1 MRMGIQG
8 IGLTGGFG
16 AGVESLR
23 AALKSGEVVTQQG
36 RIEHNGE
43 IDSFPAYMASLAG
56 LEEFIAKRALRR
68 IDHCSRMCLFTAYQ
82 ALKDAEMFEYDRSRM
97 GVVIASGYGPLI
109 TTFDFLESYLDFGY
123 ACSSPTH
130 FSNSVHNAAAA
141 HVSMQLKTTAPS
153 LTVTQFEMS
162 VPSALLTA
170 QQWLTEGRV
179 DQVLFGAV
187 DEQCDVLRYC
197 RKQFFGA
204 GEQGPL
210 QPFAFDSQSAVVGEG
225 AVFFV
230 LTRDAE
236 ATYGHIDAVRLGN
249 HSVSPVSLAPDEL
262 LIIGADG
269 HKECGRWYAQAAQG
283 CEAAAYAPF
292 YGSFPAAAGFD
303 LAVAAISMRDNRLY
317 ANPEVTGASE
327 LTPAEPRELNGESLA
342 CLKFGGAGE
351 YGLIRVSQ

>member
-16 AGVESLR
+16 TGVESLR
-23 AALKSGEVVTQQG
+23 AALKSGQIVTQQG

-43 IDSFPAYMASLAG
+43 IDTFPAYMASLEG
-56 LEEFIAKRALRR
+56 LEEFIPKRALRR
-68 IDHCSRMCLFTAYQ
+68 IDHCSRMCLLTAYQ
-82 ALKDAEMFEYDRSRM
+82 ALKDADMFEADRSRM

-109 TTFDFLESYLDFGY
+109 TTFDFLDSYLDYGY

-170 QQWLTEGRV
+170 QQWLAEGRV

-197 RKQFFGA
+197 RNHFFGA
-204 GEQGPL
+204 GEQGPM
-210 QPFAFDSQSAVVGEG
+210 QPFSFDRQSAMVGEG
-225 AVFFV
+225 SVFFV
-230 LTRDAE
+230 LTRDEA
-236 ATYGHIDAVRLGN
+236 ATYGHIDDVRLGN
-249 HSVSPVSLAPDEL
+249 HSVSPVRLSQDEL

-283 CEAAAYAPF
+283 CEVAAYAPF

-303 LAVAAISMRDNRLY
+303 LAVAALSMHDNRLY
-317 ANPEVTGASE
+317 ASPDRTGDGTLMLS
-327 LTPAEPRELNGESLA
+327 EPRELNGASFA
-342 CLKFGGAGE
+342 CLKFGSAGE
-351 YGLIRVSQ
+351 YGLTTVSQ